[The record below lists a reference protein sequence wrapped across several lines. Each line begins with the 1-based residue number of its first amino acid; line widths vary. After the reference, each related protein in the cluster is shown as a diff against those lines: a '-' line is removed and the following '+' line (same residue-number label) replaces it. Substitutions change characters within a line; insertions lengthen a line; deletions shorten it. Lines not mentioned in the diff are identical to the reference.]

1 MVNELE
7 CKMKDN
13 ENYQW
18 VLKPNELS
26 DKNEELMISYKKY
39 RNSAEGVRMRD
50 VVCEER

>member
-13 ENYQW
+13 ENYLR

-39 RNSAEGVRMRD
+39 RNSAGVRMRD
-50 VVCEER
+50 MECEER